1 MKSGDTERNWKI
13 HKFLQPR
20 APGEKSGLFCF
31 RGRKGLPGG
40 GAVLAAGKAGQESQ
54 RPKTQAFAQV
64 GAGAPHN
71 FWGIGAKVTCTNPEK
86 GATVRT
92 AKNQGWF
99 WIILKIS
106 LSGGKQL

>member
-1 MKSGDTERNWKI
+1 MRI
-13 HKFLQPR
+13 
-20 APGEKSGLFCF
+20 
-31 RGRKGLPGG
+31 
-40 GAVLAAGKAGQESQ
+40 
-54 RPKTQAFAQV
+54 

-71 FWGIGAKVTCTNPEK
+71 FWEIGAKATCTNPEK

-106 LSGGKQL
+106 LSGGKTAGSTLSGRQRTAAYR